1 MPAGINPSISSSML
15 LHVNSL
21 NFQEGSLGGRK
32 FPKLLT
38 LAAGVSVLTIITLLG
53 TTLAAN
59 INLNSGTP
67 VEFGQGV
74 AQATSCD
81 HSILVTPTSN
91 FDKSLDSFTVSNI
104 TLSDIAAT
112 CMGKNFVIKL
122 YGDSSRTALN
132 ASPLIV
138 NLSGAPTD
146 GNIFDGSSFL
156 NDATVDVVVNNAIL
170 TKATINLLDLGADST
185 AGKSSL
191 SIAGITS
198 DGVNP
203 IPAQNVTRITI
214 ESQTSGYFQPIYGG
228 TGGGPFNH
236 SCASGNI
243 VKSIVLEAHP
253 EVEYGFYDYFALVCA
268 PKTDINNP
276 GAPDE
281 FIDTRSRYG
290 TSGEVPS
297 ACPTGE
303 FAVGLNV
310 GPGGYVSG
318 MGIRCAPYP
327 AGSPAE
333 NQIIISEGQSTLPSY
348 CPAGSWMTGVYGRS
362 GDGVDS
368 IGALCTVSSLI

>member
-1 MPAGINPSISSSML
+1 MSAGINPSVITSML
-15 LHVNSL
+15 LYVNSL
-21 NFQEGSLGGRK
+21 NFQEGSLGSRK

-38 LAAGVSVLTIITLLG
+38 PAAGVSILTIVTLLG

-74 AQATSCD
+74 AQTTSCD
-81 HSILVTPTSN
+81 HEILVTPASS
-91 FDKSLDSFTVSNI
+91 FDSTLNSFTVSNI

-122 YGDSSRTALN
+122 YGGTSGTPLNTA
-132 ASPLIV
+132 PLIV

-156 NDATVDVVVNNAIL
+156 NNATVDVVVNNATL
-170 TKATINLLDLGADST
+170 TKATINLIDLGADST

-203 IPAQNVTRITI
+203 IPAQSVTRITI

-236 SCASGNI
+236 SCANGNI
-243 VKSIVLEAHP
+243 VKSIILEAQP
-253 EVEYGFYDYFALVCA
+253 SVGFGFYDYFALVCA
-268 PKTDINNP
+268 PKTDVDNP
-276 GAPDE
+276 GVPDE
-281 FIDTRSRYG
+281 FVDYRSSYG
-290 TSGEVPS
+290 DYGEVS
-297 ACPTGE
+297 STCPTGE
-303 FAVGLNV
+303 LAVGLNV
-310 GPGGYVSG
+310 GPGDYVSG
-318 MGIRCAPYP
+318 IGIRCAPYP
-327 AGSPAE
+327 VGIPPE
-333 NQIIISEGQSTLPSY
+333 NQNIISDGQSTLPSY
-348 CPAGSWMTGVYGRS
+348 CPAGSWMTGVYGRR
-362 GDGVDS
+362 GAGVDS

>member
-1 MPAGINPSISSSML
+1 ML

-21 NFQEGSLGGRK
+21 NFQEGRLGGRN
-32 FPKLLT
+32 FPKGKLKAVLL
-38 LAAGVSVLTIITLLG
+38 LAAGLAIVAGIG
-53 TTLAAN
+53 TTLASN
-59 INLNSGTP
+59 ISLNSGTP

-91 FDKSLDSFTVSNI
+91 FDNSLDLFTVSNI

-156 NDATVDVVVNNAIL
+156 NDATVDVVVNNATL
-170 TKATINLLDLGADST
+170 TRATINLRDLGSDST
-185 AGKSSL
+185 AGMSSL

-214 ESQTSGYFQPIYGG
+214 ESHSSGYFQPIYGG
-228 TGGGPFNH
+228 NGGNPFNH
-236 SCASGNI
+236 SCPNGNI
-243 VKSIVLEAHP
+243 VKSIILEAQP
-253 EVEYGFYDYFALVCA
+253 SAGDGFYDYFALVCA
-268 PKTDINNP
+268 PKTDIDNP

-281 FIDTRSRYG
+281 FVDWRNWYG
-290 TSGEVPS
+290 YYGEVS
-297 ACPTGE
+297 STCPTGE
-303 FAVGLNV
+303 LAVGLNV

-333 NQIIISEGQSTLPSY
+333 NQNIISEGQSTLPSY
-348 CPAGSWMTGVYGRS
+348 CPAGSWMTGVYGRR
-362 GDGVDS
+362 GAGVDS